1 MSSCS
6 CINTHFISLYRALQ
20 NLELDEGFL
29 WIPDLENKLD
39 EGFLWIPVR
48 IMLLLAKRLIGLNLQ
63 SLVILFLV
71 ICDYF
76 LLFSTIPLILF
87 ISQSVSIK
95 VLQPPQDPNKVL
107 TEQEQFSQNLT
118 KGLPFIISTFSTNVP
133 AGLSIYWIVNN
144 ILTTIISSAVKNSL
158 KDEALPAEVD
168 RMIADIES
176 RASSTGARKV
186 SSSDGLS
193 ASRRA
198 MLAVLKEKK
207 KSFDPATIKEVQS
220 LETMENEVVG
230 NDNNINEIEENVA
243 VAEDE
248 APKGPI
254 GKMLKAGNDMAQ
266 KARNEEMSRFAEA
279 SASAM
284 ESSSANTVTNVMPSQ
299 RPNSEGVNEKNAKKK
314 KN

>member
-1 MSSCS
+1 M
-6 CINTHFISLYRALQ
+6 
-20 NLELDEGFL
+20 
-29 WIPDLENKLD
+29 
-39 EGFLWIPVR
+39 
-48 IMLLLAKRLIGLNLQ
+48 
-63 SLVILFLV
+63 LFL
-71 ICDYF
+71 
-76 LLFSTIPLILF
+76 TIPLILF

-176 RASSTGARKV
+176 RASSTGAGKV

-198 MLAVLKEKK
+198 MLAVQESTEKKK

-220 LETMENEVVG
+220 LETMENEVG

-254 GKMLKAGNDMAQ
+254 GKMLKAGNL
-266 KARNEEMSRFAEA
+266 SLIHI
-279 SASAM
+279 
-284 ESSSANTVTNVMPSQ
+284 
-299 RPNSEGVNEKNAKKK
+299 
-314 KN
+314 